1 MGLYV
6 RTTANYSQYCVSVAN
21 YRRQT
26 HVMAVQPVYTR
37 HKSSVILP
45 TKAPCGHSCKGVML
59 LLRNCALLSL
69 SNEDE
74 QNSEF

>member
-1 MGLYV
+1 M
-6 RTTANYSQYCVSVAN
+6 SVAN

-45 TKAPCGHSCKGVML
+45 ARAPHGHSCKGVML
-59 LLRNCALLSL
+59 LLCNCALLCL
-69 SNEDE
+69 SNEDV
-74 QNSEF
+74 QNSGF